1 MKRAAVYV
9 RVSTDKQTIEN
20 QLREL
25 RQIAECRGWEVIH
38 EYQDAGVSAAKGR
51 EARPGLDEMLKD
63 AQRRRF
69 DIVMAWAIDRL
80 GRSLIDLLGTIQALE
95 ACGVD
100 LYLDQQSID
109 TTTPAGRLMFQIT
122 GAFAEFERSMIR
134 QRVRAGLKRAVESGK
149 QLGRPKI
156 DPATEKRI
164 QAQLR
169 AKKGML
175 AIARDLKV
183 GTGTVQRVKREMEA
197 AGPFGGAAAA

>member
-1 MKRAAVYV
+1 
-9 RVSTDKQTIEN
+9 
-20 QLREL
+20 
-25 RQIAECRGWEVIH
+25 
-38 EYQDAGVSAAKGR
+38 
-51 EARPGLDEMLKD
+51 
-63 AQRRRF
+63 
-69 DIVMAWAIDRL
+69 
-80 GRSLIDLLGTIQALE
+80 
-95 ACGVD
+95 
-100 LYLDQQSID
+100 
-109 TTTPAGRLMFQIT
+109 MFQIT

-197 AGPFGGAAAA
+197 AGPFGGAARQPDGPDAVIAR